1 MTKNQVIAL
10 ALHAIREYDQL
21 GFIQDHKLVLR
32 ELVKSL
38 PDEEDLQEQ
47 IAVSGMLMLRAIE
60 RAKER

>member
-1 MTKNQVIAL
+1 MTKNQVLAL
-10 ALHAIREYDQL
+10 ALRALQEYGQF
-21 GFIQDHKLVLR
+21 GVIQDHKLILR
-32 ELVKSL
+32 EIVKAL